1 MLNVY
6 FNFLMYAC

>member
-6 FNFLMYAC
+6 FKFLMYAC